1 MKLWWKNGVIHTDL
15 MNLASANS
23 WQLSVWYF
31 QLQVLKYVRN
41 SLLRENSLSVLN
53 QEVPA
58 THMPSEVHEL
68 NWQIKQLS
76 ENMRKAME
84 ELCPN
89 IDFPIEV

>member
-1 MKLWWKNGVIHTDL
+1 MTAISLVFS
-15 MNLASANS
+15 ASS
-23 WQLSVWYF
+23 FEICPQFFVTRKF
-31 QLQVLKYVRN
+31 P
-41 SLLRENSLSVLN
+41 SVLN